1 MGNPMNQTPHIA
13 SYAQQIQQTIPDQLQ
28 SCIQNDSLDIYRAGK
43 VIHEAYLRRHASIV
57 EDCRIFALKNSKKII
72 SFKMPPPT
80 CYTDSNIHM
89 VLLHGQLIYSMI
101 SKPSVPA
108 VNIISTENEREYKK
122 LRGAIFRTRHLK
134 LYYPS
139 VPPFS
144 GLQMKLES
152 VPMERKTLNQAH
164 VVLKTYIFQLLSASC
179 HVPTDIQ
186 NILWSLPHDN
196 SYSTHTPFPPT
207 LYNDMRELFLNFFEI
222 NEIELESGQWDE
234 KFVSLDCLQ
243 AFESSVLKKKRY
255 QSLASARSMF
265 MSKEGFHRCLRDAI
279 TEIRFA
285 NYSPPSPTHPNG
297 VWSYRNRNTQRSSS
311 QHASSSRSS

>member
-1 MGNPMNQTPHIA
+1 MVHR
-13 SYAQQIQQTIPDQLQ
+13 QLQ
-28 SCIQNDSLDIYRAGK
+28 EVGLRPAWPWIVSTTAHSGWRAPMDTTKWKMNGEDRHTCQRIQDVAELTKRKLQVNVKSGLDKGC
-43 VIHEAYLRRHASIV
+43 S
-57 EDCRIFALKNSKKII
+57 
-72 SFKMPPPT
+72 
-80 CYTDSNIHM
+80 
-89 VLLHGQLIYSMI
+89 
-101 SKPSVPA
+101 SV
-108 VNIISTENEREYKK
+108 
-122 LRGAIFRTRHLK
+122 RTRVYWLTK
-134 LYYPS
+134 KQE
-139 VPPFS
+139 

-265 MSKEGFHRCLRDAI
+265 MSKEGFHRCLRDAM
-279 TEIRFA
+279 
-285 NYSPPSPTHPNG
+285 
-297 VWSYRNRNTQRSSS
+297 
-311 QHASSSRSS
+311 